1 VLMGL
6 LLVATTFRSLS
17 RVEDG
22 LVATLARG
30 KS

>member
-1 VLMGL
+1 MGL